1 MGLHSQLLSYGEV
14 VKELSSLADS
24 QIRSYTRG
32 KEKYWKEK
40 ALGTFAV
47 SP

>member
-1 MGLHSQLLSYGEV
+1 MGLHSQLLSYGEA
-14 VKELSSLADS
+14 KELSSLADS
-24 QIRSYTRG
+24 QIRSYSRG

-40 ALGTFAV
+40 ALGAFAV